1 MDQVS
6 TDWRAAIGRLDGAYS
21 PNTLRAYRA
30 DFELFERW
38 CHANAKIPLPASP
51 ASVAEFISSR
61 AAFDASTTLKRRL
74 SGVRKVHR
82 LLKLPNPVDDED
94 VAISLR
100 RALRQKRRRP
110 KQALGLTSQILN
122 EMLDAC
128 DDSLTGLRNRA
139 MLQVGYDTLCRRS
152 ELVALCLEDL
162 RRTSDGGAQILIRRS
177 KTDPFGDGRIGRI
190 SAQSMRAL
198 DQWIQAAGIKE
209 GGIFRRINGS
219 IIGADFLHPFTINR
233 TIKSL
238 AIQAGYTAEFANQ
251 LSGHSLRIGAAQ
263 DLMSSGRDVVA
274 IMKAGGWRSINVVA
288 RYIEAA

>member
-1 MDQVS
+1 MNSLKQ
-6 TDWRAAIGRLDGAYS
+6 DWRVSIHKLEGAYS

-38 CHANAKIPLPASP
+38 CQANAKIPLPASP
-51 ASVAEFISSR
+51 SSVAEFISSR
-61 AAFDASTTLKRRL
+61 APFDASTTLKRRL

-128 DDSLTGLRNRA
+128 DDSLAGLRNRA

-162 RRTSDGGAQILIRRS
+162 RRTSDGEAQILIRRS
-177 KTDPFGDGRIGRI
+177 KTDPFGDGRVGRI
-190 SAQSMRAL
+190 SAQGLSAL
-198 DQWIQAAGIKE
+198 NQWHQASDIQAGPM
-209 GGIFRRINGS
+209 FRRINGS
-219 IIGADFLHPFTINR
+219 SVGADFLNPYTINR
-233 TIKSL
+233 IIKNL
-238 AIQAGYTAEFANQ
+238 AQRAGYTKEVASH
-251 LSGHSLRIGAAQ
+251 LSGHSLRVGAAQ
-263 DLMSSGRDVVA
+263 DLMSGGRDVLA